1 MPKTKT
7 NLKTPAEVLQS
18 YIDEYQI
25 NPFSLSKSIK
35 MAYQSVANILKGK
48 GKISANIAI
57 RLGQYFGNTPQFW
70 LDIQAQSEIAELS
83 SDKKFT
89 AVLSKIPKA
98 VKPSGKKTKEP
109 KTASK
114 KRKRTTIN
122 PAVPQK
128 AAKVKSRKK
137 VKAFKT
143 GIKTR

>member
-1 MPKTKT
+1 MPKT

-57 RLGQYFGNTPQFW
+57 RLGQYFGNSPQFW
-70 LDIQAQSEIAELS
+70 LDIQAQLEIAELS

-89 AVLSKIPKA
+89 AILNKIPKA
-98 VKPSGKKTKEP
+98 VKPKG
-109 KTASK
+109 K
-114 KRKRTTIN
+114 KRK
-122 PAVPQK
+122 
-128 AAKVKSRKK
+128 
-137 VKAFKT
+137 
-143 GIKTR
+143 

>member
-1 MPKTKT
+1 MPK
-7 NLKTPAEVLQS
+7 LKSQTPAEVLQS

-57 RLGQYFGNTPQFW
+57 RLAQYFGNTPQFW

-89 AVLSKIPKA
+89 AILNKIQKA
-98 VKPSGKKTKEP
+98 VKPTVIKAKES

-122 PAVPQK
+122 PAVPKK
-128 AAKVKSRKK
+128 ADKVKSKKK

-143 GIKTR
+143 GRKVKN